1 MAISEPILSFK
12 KKISYSSQTRL
23 LKLNLVLLEA
33 GQGGYPKKNP
43 LHCHPQAKRKPYA
56 ISSSFKQRIEPCTIY
71 FCFFSW
77 LHFFQLEIFHHSLN
91 LPLGTFIPGSGCPY
105 FTSFVFFTTHISK
118 SSFSYGQS
126 KNLDTYTLVDNLPYC
141 NKCQEKDYVEV
152 TGEQKLML
160 RQ

>member
-1 MAISEPILSFK
+1 MVTRKKTRFIAIPRLKENPMLFRHLLSNG
-12 KKISYSSQTRL
+12 
-23 LKLNLVLLEA
+23 LN
-33 GQGGYPKKNP
+33 
-43 LHCHPQAKRKPYA
+43 
-56 ISSSFKQRIEPCTIY
+56 PCTIY

-152 TGEQKLML
+152 TRESKLML